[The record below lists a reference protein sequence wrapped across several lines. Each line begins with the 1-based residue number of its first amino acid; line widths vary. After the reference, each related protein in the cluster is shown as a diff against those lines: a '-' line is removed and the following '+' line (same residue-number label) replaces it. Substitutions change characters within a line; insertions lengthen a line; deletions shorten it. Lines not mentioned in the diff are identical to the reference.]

1 MSGIRGERYIDENGN
16 EVLTGGL
23 KAAATNKARY
33 GDGFYANIGTRG
45 GRNGHTGGFAA
56 NPALARLA
64 GKKGGGISKRGA
76 TNQTWGKLQNMHS
89 ELVQWVE
96 EGKSGIW
103 IAKAV
108 ELPVSAVHKYIRE
121 EIRRSDV

>member
-23 KAAATNKARY
+23 KTAATNKKRY
-33 GDGFYANIGTRG
+33 GEWYYANIGARG

-56 NPALARLA
+56 NPALAKLA
-64 GKKGGGISKRGA
+64 GEKGGRMSKRGA
-76 TNQTWGKLQNMHS
+76 KNETWGKLQNMHS
-89 ELVQWVE
+89 KLVKWVE
-96 EGKSGIW
+96 EGKPCIQ
-103 IAKAV
+103 IAKETGV
-108 ELPVSAVHKYIRE
+108 PVSAVYKYVRE